1 MGQLHAGGFWEKWN
15 SDQFVREVRETKQ
28 DNISPMIENSIQ
40 IFLSEYVDKTPQ
52 KLQVYHFYFPLAI
65 HGLGLSVAFLL
76 LLLEMAWKT
85 TFQETNKQHVG
96 KKGKIFIVPIKQ

>member
-1 MGQLHAGGFWEKWN
+1 MAQLHAGGFWDKWN
-15 SDQFVREVRETKQ
+15 
-28 DNISPMIENSIQ
+28 
-40 IFLSEYVDKTPQ
+40 VDKTPK

-85 TFQETNKQHVG
+85 FFEETNKQHVG